1 MIKTILSIL
10 LLCAFTCESYATEL
24 FSTRVQSALR
34 GALNDSGKWTTIDFA
49 DGTSQT
55 TASTGGGGGGGAVN
69 SVFGRTGTVTA
80 STNDYTWAQINKAT
94 SNIADITTKSHTSL
108 TDIGTNTHAQI
119 DTFISSKAQA
129 SGLASLSAGSKVVQ
143 DPANAT
149 ATPTANKIP
158 IADASGLLDAWIT
171 PGGGINNI
179 TSIPNRSHTDLQDI
193 GSNNHVQID
202 TFISSKASASGIASL
217 DASSLV
223 VQNPANATSTPTA
236 GKIPIADGSGKLD
249 GWVTGGPGTSTPT
262 ANKLSI
268 ADSNGKLDSWITA
281 GSTLAGAS
289 SIQKVAHK
297 WTVGASHT
305 GNTNETSVYSWAMP
319 GSTVVGGDI
328 LRITSYVS
336 FTNNANAKNYRVKF
350 GGTTYTNI
358 GYTSVGAAKYQTDI
372 IVRGTTSQLT
382 CQSTGNSN
390 GGWSTSSNGNSSTE
404 NTAGS
409 ITIDFTWQLAN
420 GSDTATL
427 EAVTIEVL

>member
-1 MIKTILSIL
+1 MKIKAIFL
-10 LLCAFTCESYATEL
+10 LLSLVLTVSQVCAETQNGVIVTEYY
-24 FSTRVQSALR
+24 SETER
-34 GALNDSGKWTTIDFA
+34 GALNDSGKWTSIDFA

-55 TASTGGGGGGGAVN
+55 TAGGGAGAVN

-80 STNDYTWAQINKAT
+80 AINDYTWSQINKTT

-119 DTFISSKAQA
+119 DTFIASKAAA
-129 SGLASLSAGSKVVQ
+129 SGLASLNASSKVVQ

-193 GSNNHVQID
+193 GSNSHVQID
-202 TFISSKASASGIASL
+202 TFMASKAAASGLASL
-217 DASSLV
+217 DANSRV
-223 VQNPANATSTPTA
+223 VQDPASV
-236 GKIPIADGSGKLD
+236 KGS
-249 GWVTGGPGTSTPT
+249 V
-262 ANKLSI
+262 
-268 ADSNGKLDSWITA
+268 
-281 GSTLAGAS
+281 
-289 SIQKVAHK
+289 IQRVIHK

-319 GSTVVGGDI
+319 GSTVVAGDI
-328 LRITSYVS
+328 VRITSYVS

-390 GGWSTSSNGNSSTE
+390 GGWSTSSNGNSSAE